1 MSMTRLIHRCIL
13 KAVCGGLLLACAGCN
28 PKEWVCWA
36 PDGQHAFVQGS
47 DDTWL
52 VDSSG
57 RILGKAPDARAWLPD
72 SRRVIAVRAV
82 KPGSWDEYAG
92 LLGPERV
99 EKTIAA
105 AASASQAIQSYRGD
119 WSKFGDSDLY
129 KKWER
134 AEIGDT
140 YHGDWLL
147 RSSLLYLKQ
156 TDPQLITPVL
166 QAMISPE
173 QDILPRIYEIIVCNA
188 LPTDAPSEQLLAR
201 FPDEILWVSA
211 SPSGQAVA
219 FAVAEPSQPAL
230 YVISQA
236 AGSRPVLVD
245 TGEIEADWSPDSQD
259 LVYAK
264 TTVPY
269 NLLEK
274 GVQLGTVTRRKVC
287 GQDGQVLTAFEPAR
301 DLAGVILG
309 QNSTTRVAC
318 LPDGR
323 VLFAAAPMH
332 VPALSSDEPGHF
344 TLFAIRSGAT
354 PALEPVVQPDA
365 VTHLPNRVDRFS
377 LSPDKKKVAIL
388 DEEGQVSV
396 VFLDTGEVHPVQQT
410 KVYSDT
416 GKYTQLIPTWRT
428 PDELT
433 CVVPVGDASGS
444 PGRAEV
450 VLVNV
455 NGQRA
460 AISKSW
466 PDVMIKSLLPP
477 HE

>member
-1 MSMTRLIHRCIL
+1 MSVTKLFSKQVL
-13 KAVCGGLLLACAGCN
+13 WLACGGLLLVCAGCN

-36 PDGQHAFVQGS
+36 PDGQHAFVQGA

-57 RILGKAPDARAWLPD
+57 KILGKVPDARAWLPD
-72 SRRVIAVRAV
+72 SRRVIAVHAV
-82 KPGSWDEYAG
+82 KPASWDEYAR
-92 LLGPERV
+92 LIGPERV
-99 EKTIAA
+99 EKTITAA
-105 AASASQAIQSYRGD
+105 AGASQAIQSYQGD
-119 WSKFGDSDLY
+119 WSKFGDSELF

-140 YHGDWLL
+140 YRGDWLL
-147 RSSLLYLKQ
+147 RSVTLYLKQ
-156 TDPQLITPVL
+156 TNPQLIAPVL
-166 QAMISPE
+166 QAMSIPE
-173 QDILPRIYEIIVCNA
+173 QDLLPSIYEIVIRDVV
-188 LPTDAPSEQLLAR
+188 PSDSPPEHLLAR
-201 FPDEILWVSA
+201 LPDEILWVSP
-211 SPSGQAVA
+211 SPNGQAVA
-219 FAVAEPSQPAL
+219 FAVAEPSRPAL

-236 AGSRPVLVD
+236 SGGSPVLVD
-245 TGEIEADWSPDSQD
+245 TGAIEADWSLDGQD

-269 NLLEK
+269 SLLEK
-274 GVQLGTVTRRKVC
+274 SVQLGTITRRKVC
-287 GQDGQVLTAFEPAR
+287 GPDGQVIAAPEPAW

-323 VLFAAAPMH
+323 ILFAAAPMH

-344 TLFAIRSGAT
+344 TLFAIRPGAT
-354 PALEPVVQPDA
+354 PALESVVKPEEIAQ
-365 VTHLPNRVDRFS
+365 LPNRIDRFS

-396 VFLDTGEVHPVQQT
+396 VFLDTGEVRPIQQT

-428 PDELT
+428 TDEVT
-433 CVVPVGDASGS
+433 CVVPVGDPLGS
-444 PGRAEV
+444 PERAEV
-450 VLVNV
+450 VLANL
-455 NGQRA
+455 NGQKT

-466 PDVMIKSLLPP
+466 PDAMVKALLLPQD
-477 HE
+477 